1 LVLVV
6 TELLGDSV
14 DNVSAESIVPVL
26 DELDK
31 VVTGVAGNVVKLDLV
46 SSVDTKG
53 KNDRVF
59 LELWASLLN
68 FVGGSLVVGNTISKY
83 EYDGW
88 DALTTSGDDI
98 GGGEVH
104 GLTGLGTLSDE
115 WKSGNVIEDGVSVRS
130 VAEFDGWLGS
140 VLNAGDVGSLLADI
154 ESLSKLSEKL
164 NSLFEPDVSDGSR
177 AVYDEGDVEFL
188 GETFLSGRVGGY
200 SWWSVSAALAILVP
214 AASHRLVTV
223 MLSKSLASTLAAL
236 GKVEHPPWGNAAA
249 TIVAKSVLELT
260 VVALAALVPDGTN
273 GAQLVS
279 RRNSLASSSIDV
291 VVTRAKAV
299 ASAIAVIGVVPVFE
313 VAVDLASVSLAS
325 VNEDLH
331 AAASAVVAWWVHA
344 LGLLLRWVATGAF
357 VAASVH
363 AAQLCHF
370 GMGDGRGR
378 ERNDELHGVYC

>member
-1 LVLVV
+1 M
-6 TELLGDSV
+6 
-14 DNVSAESIVPVL
+14 
-26 DELDK
+26 
-31 VVTGVAGNVVKLDLV
+31 VKLFLV

-53 KNDRVF
+53 KDDRVF
-59 LELWASLLN
+59 LEFGSSLVN
-68 FVGGSLVVGNTISKY
+68 FVSGGLVVGNSISKY

-88 DALTTSGDDI
+88 DTLTTSRDDI

-115 WKSGNVIEDGVSVRS
+115 WESGNVIEDGVSVRS
-130 VAEFDGWLGS
+130 VAEFDAGLGS
-140 VLNAGDVGSLLADI
+140 VLYASDVGSLLADI
-154 ESLSKLSEKL
+154 KSLSKLSEKL

-188 GETFLSGRVGGY
+188 GEAFLSGWVGGY
-200 SWWSVSAALAILVP
+200 SWWSASAALAISVP
-214 AASHRLVTV
+214 AASQRLVTV

-236 GKVEHPPWGNAAA
+236 GKVEYPPWGNAAA

-260 VVALAALVPDGTN
+260 VVALAALVPDGTH

-279 RRNSLASSSIDV
+279 RRNSLASSGIDV

-299 ASAIAVIGVVPVFE
+299 ASAIAVIGIVTVLE

-325 VNEDLH
+325 VNKDLH
-331 AAASAVVAWWVHA
+331 AAASAVVAWWVDA
-344 LGLLLRWVATGAF
+344 LGLLLKWVATGAL

-363 AAQLCHF
+363 AVQLCHL
-370 GMGDGRGR
+370 GMGDGHRR
-378 ERNDELHGVYC
+378 ERTDELHSVYC